1 MKLHQ
6 STLAK
11 VDVIENI
18 LRLSAQENLKTKS
31 KLKEIYGISPQ
42 GLFELAKDHWLYS
55 LLLMILSALIG
66 IGLTK
71 LIN

>member
-1 MKLHQ
+1 VKLHQ